1 MTAESSGEEFAQL
14 LDGGHKTNCP
24 WKGNIC
30 AESLVQFPAISP
42 SALIGG
48 YKDRCDGLLQF
59 PFLPIV
65 ATSAIEQ
72 MRISGG
78 LQIDHFLVHLQ
89 AITVEGSAFK
99 ADVMPHEEKT
109 REEFVCNYARVR

>member
-1 MTAESSGEEFAQL
+1 M
-14 LDGGHKTNCP
+14 
-24 WKGNIC
+24 
-30 AESLVQFPAISP
+30 QFPATSP
-42 SALIGG
+42 STLIGG

-59 PFLPIV
+59 PILPIV

-78 LQIDHFLVHLQ
+78 LQIDHFLVHIQ
-89 AITVEGSAFK
+89 AFTAEESAFK
-99 ADVMPHEEKT
+99 DDVMPLEENM